1 MGKSYKTKIK
11 EFYLKLKTIKNI
23 EIIIAVI
30 VIALI
35 ILLYSLISVNK
46 KNDVKISSAVNEKQE
61 MSLTAEVERKLT
73 EVLSQIDGA
82 GKVKVMITYS
92 SSPEKI
98 IANTKSTHTNTTS
111 SSGSVTTSTSTVT
124 ETPIIISSSGKSE
137 LYIIKEIMPQVVGVI
152 VVAGGADNARVR
164 LDLMRAVQTI
174 LNINANSIEIFAMK

>member
-98 IANTKSTHTNTTS
+98 IANTKSTHTNTTCPQEALPHPKHGNRDIDNNILKRQIGTLYHKRNNAAS
-111 SSGSVTTSTSTVT
+111 S
-124 ETPIIISSSGKSE
+124 
-137 LYIIKEIMPQVVGVI
+137 GVI
-152 VVAGGADNARVR
+152 VVAEG
-164 LDLMRAVQTI
+164 
-174 LNINANSIEIFAMK
+174 